1 MDKNK
6 ILNDFLPDKI
16 FDAHAHLYDKVY
28 MTPSSIMPESITL
41 DDYLSQMQEV
51 LGNRKINVN
60 AIPFP
65 SRKILEKDKDYLT
78 LADESLYKELD
89 KGKNNV
95 GELLVLPN
103 ESAEHMLSRI
113 KGKQICGFKPYHSLH
128 MADNT
133 MNLNI
138 KDYLPESAFEIAN
151 EYNKVITLH
160 LVKDASLSDQKNL
173 NYIIEKAKKY
183 PNAILILA
191 HAARSFASWTGF
203 ESVEKLKDLDNVFF
217 DFSAVCEV
225 PAMFQIIKTCG
236 LSRVMWGSDFPIA
249 NLVGKAISLADKF
262 YWIYDFE
269 HPEITKDIKLWKV
282 LEENLMAVRQTALM
296 LDLSHKQI
304 EDLFYNNAYALLI
317 NR

>member
-16 FDAHAHLYDKVY
+16 FDAHAHLFDKVY
-28 MTPSSIMPESITL
+28 MAPSSIMPESITL

-51 LGNRKINVN
+51 FGNRKITVN
-60 AIPFP
+60 ANPFS

-89 KGKNNV
+89 KDKNNV

-138 KDYLPESAFEIAN
+138 KDYLPKSAFEIAN

-160 LVKDASLSDQKNL
+160 LVKDA
-173 NYIIEKAKKY
+173 
-183 PNAILILA
+183 
-191 HAARSFASWTGF
+191 
-203 ESVEKLKDLDNVFF
+203 
-217 DFSAVCEV
+217 
-225 PAMFQIIKTCG
+225 
-236 LSRVMWGSDFPIA
+236 
-249 NLVGKAISLADKF
+249 
-262 YWIYDFE
+262 
-269 HPEITKDIKLWKV
+269 
-282 LEENLMAVRQTALM
+282 
-296 LDLSHKQI
+296 
-304 EDLFYNNAYALLI
+304 
-317 NR
+317 

>member
-51 LGNRKINVN
+51 FGNRKINVN

-89 KGKNNV
+89 KDNNNV

-103 ESAEHMLSRI
+103 ESAEHMISRI
-113 KGKQICGFKPYHSLH
+113 KGKQICGFKPYHSLY

-173 NYIIEKAKKY
+173 NYIIEKAKRY
-183 PNAILILA
+183 PNAVIILA

-262 YWIYDFE
+262 YWIYGFE

-282 LEENLMAVRQTALM
+282 LEENFMAVRQTALM

-304 EDLFYNNAYALLI
+304 EDLFYNNAHSLLT